1 MGELIAWLRKHPN
14 VKVSFC
20 KQMDLQYITMEI
32 DNMYVHDVD
41 YGYSTRRV
49 TSKQIDQY
57 TLIRPDEFVNVL
69 NKMYDHTLQV
79 TYDD

>member
-1 MGELIAWLRKHPN
+1 MSELITWLRNHPN
-14 VKVSFC
+14 CKVSFC
-20 KQMDLQYITMEI
+20 KQLDLQYITMEI

-57 TLIRPDEFVNVL
+57 TLIRPDEFIDVL
-69 NKMYDHTLQV
+69 NKMYNCTLQA